1 MGLDDLGIG
10 DAIGAVQPPIPV
22 VQPQVQVPQPQVAP
36 AVPQP
41 AAKPLFNYG
50 AQAPQAAVAPQGQ
63 VNLGQTAIDRQPL
76 ADGPQV
82 AASDQQLDASA
93 RAIKGIESGGGNYSI
108 VGPTSKHG
116 DKPYGAYQVMGA
128 NVGPWTEKHFGQ
140 RLTPQQFLQNK
151 EAQDAVFKGEFGG
164 YIDKY
169 GSPEEAARAWIGGP
183 GGRHSQA
190 KDVLGTSPDKY
201 ASKFNAGMSGAHL
214 ADAGNRTKTG
224 TQGMTEIKGQM
235 SPAQSAAM
243 ATDPQR
249 AAVAQALGQPLPAVP
264 HAPHL
269 PSYDEWKQQHNQG
282 ALDGLRPLLM
292 VGIAGA
298 LIVGAALGR
307 KHGGGTQMAL
317 SGLAGFVNGMAAG
330 SHSQASKGLAEYHAA
345 VQNLKENYELQ
356 RSEYTDIL
364 QNRELNIDAK
374 VSALKLKAAE
384 YGDEKLAKAIE
395 GGNIAAIDQV
405 MKVRKQAMQHA
416 DDLGQAAV
424 DRHKK
429 FEYSDEQKEARAA
442 EKAEASAE
450 KEYDKSMAAVGKA
463 EKKYKANPEDDSA
476 KEAFVLAMQR
486 AQMAREKQKEVLGRL
501 SGKGPVS
508 VGPEQGPKQDRRTG
522 WQKTMPGFLGGKD
535 DPNKVEGQVDPGAQ
549 QQEAAP
555 AAAPPKIP
563 TPGDTIDGYMFK
575 GGDPASPDSWARHG
589 A

>member
-1 MGLDDLGIG
+1 MGIEDLGIG
-10 DAIGAVQPPIPV
+10 DALGAVQPPVPV
-22 VQPQVQVPQPQVAP
+22 VQPQVQAPQPQVAP
-36 AVPQP
+36 AVQPP
-41 AAKPLFNYG
+41 AAKPLFSYG
-50 AQAPQAAVAPQGQ
+50 QRQQAPGGSFQDKLRSQEEFYRGMGAKDPANPFKDAP
-63 VNLGQTAIDRQPL
+63 LGKSGGDFGPGYGLAPPGAGNWEYTAID
-76 ADGPQV
+76 G
-82 AASDQQLDASA
+82 
-93 RAIKGIESGGGNYSI
+93 
-108 VGPTSKHG
+108 SKHSVFDGSVDGGFG
-116 DKPYGAYQVMGA
+116 DKTGIPTDATAPVARNAPPGQPAGA
-128 NVGPWTEKHFGQ
+128 
-140 RLTPQQFLQNK
+140 R
-151 EAQDAVFKGEFGG
+151 
-164 YIDKY
+164 
-169 GSPEEAARAWIGGP
+169 
-183 GGRHSQA
+183 
-190 KDVLGTSPDKY
+190 
-201 ASKFNAGMSGAHL
+201 L

-224 TQGMTEIKGQM
+224 TEGMTEIKGKM
-235 SPAQSAAM
+235 SPAQTAAM

-249 AAVAQALGQPLPAVP
+249 AAVAKAIDQPLPPVV

-282 ALDGLRPLLM
+282 AIEGLRPLLT

-345 VQNLKENYELQ
+345 VQNLKDNYSMQ

-364 QNRELNIDAK
+364 NNRNLNIDAK

-384 YGDEKLAKAIE
+384 YGDQKLAAAIE

-405 MKVRKQAMQHA
+405 MKVRQQAMQHA
-416 DDLGQAAV
+416 DDLHQAAV

-429 FEYSDEQKEARAA
+429 FEYDHSPQD

-450 KEYDKSMAAVGKA
+450 KESATAEKEYDKSMSALGKA
-463 EKKYKANPEDDSA
+463 EKAYKANPADDSA
-476 KEAFVLAMQR
+476 REAFALAMQR

-508 VGPEQGPKQDRRTG
+508 VGPEQGPKQDQRSFL
-522 WQKTMPGFLGGKD
+522 QKNLPGFLGGQK
-535 DPNKVEGQVDPGAQ
+535 DPNVVEGQVEPGAQ

-555 AAAPPKIP
+555 AAAPKMP